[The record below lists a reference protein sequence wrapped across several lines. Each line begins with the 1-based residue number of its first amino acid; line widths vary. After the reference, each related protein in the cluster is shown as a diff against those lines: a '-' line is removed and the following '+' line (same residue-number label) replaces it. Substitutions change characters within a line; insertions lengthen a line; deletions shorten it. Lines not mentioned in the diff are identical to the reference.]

1 VAALPYSR
9 SEAVYT
15 IEFFVTYP
23 IIMSPSAIDS
33 AEAKWLSQLATMR
46 AALADLKLPL
56 PQANGSQESFFGE
69 DSDFDDNLSSP
80 ISGDDVWD
88 FISDNEADEYSSDFV
103 DSVEVTAEP
112 SGHGYD
118 FEWLRRK
125 CLSLS
130 ERKQGLTA
138 EELQGHIMALLASDS
153 GDEELQATLTDI
165 IGFDDLDFAIE
176 LISHRKLLMSSAS
189 IISKTAEGDMPRLLT
204 RREREEALRQRDYE
218 HKHKELGPSLDRD
231 GPKYPHVYKAHSA
244 GNTLTLG
251 GRKYGLPLGSER
263 KEHEK
268 YEEYSIPA
276 GKVGTLEAG
285 RRLVQISEMDGLCM
299 RTFKG
304 YKTLNRMQSLVYPVA
319 YQTNENLLICAPTG
333 AVSLLHQRLN
343 IY

>member
-1 VAALPYSR
+1 MQNAKAVSNANYFVANPR
-9 SEAVYT
+9 
-15 IEFFVTYP
+15 
-23 IIMSPSAIDS
+23 IMAPSAIDS
-33 AEAKWLSQLATMR
+33 AEAKWLSQLASMR

-56 PQANGSQESFFGE
+56 PQANESQESLFGE
-69 DSDFDDNLSSP
+69 DSDFSENLSLP

-88 FISDNEADEYSSDFV
+88 FISDNEADEWSSDFM
-103 DSVEVTAEP
+103 DGFEVTTEP
-112 SGHGYD
+112 RGHGYD
-118 FEWLRRK
+118 FEWLRRR

-130 ERKQGLTA
+130 ERKHGLTA
-138 EELQGHIMALLASDS
+138 EETQGHIMTLLASDS
-153 GDEELQATLTDI
+153 SDEDLQATLTDI
-165 IGFDDLDFAIE
+165 VGFDDLDFVIE
-176 LISHRKLLMSSAS
+176 LISHRKELTSSAPN
-189 IISKTAEGDMPRLLT
+189 ISRPSEAGMPRLLT

-276 GKVGTLEAG
+276 GKVGILGAG
-285 RRLVQISEMDGLCM
+285 RKLVQISEMDGLCK

-333 AVSLLHQRLN
+333 AVSLHHWILKV
-343 IY
+343 Y

>member
-1 VAALPYSR
+1 M
-9 SEAVYT
+9 YT
-15 IEFFVTYP
+15 AKFFGTN
-23 IIMSPSAIDS
+23 ITIMPPSAIDS
-33 AEAKWLSQLATMR
+33 AEAKWLSQMASMR
-46 AALADLKLPL
+46 AALADVKLPL
-56 PQANGSQESFFGE
+56 PQANESQESLFGE
-69 DSDFDDNLSSP
+69 DSDFGDMLSSP
-80 ISGDDVWD
+80 VSGDDVWD
-88 FISDNEADEYSSDFV
+88 FISDNEEDGYSSDFV
-103 DSVEVTAEP
+103 DSVDVTVELD
-112 SGHGYD
+112 GNGYD
-118 FEWLRRK
+118 LEWLRAK

-130 ERKQGLTA
+130 KRKQSLTA
-138 EELQGHIMALLASDS
+138 EELQGHIVALLASDGS
-153 GDEELQATLTDI
+153 DEELQATLTDI
-165 IGFDDLDFAIE
+165 VGFDDLDFIIE
-176 LISHRKLLMSSAS
+176 LISHRKGLMSSAS
-189 IISKTAEGDMPRLLT
+189 NISKPSGGSMPRLLT

-276 GKVGTLEAG
+276 GKVGTLGAG
-285 RRLVQISEMDGLCM
+285 RRLVQVSEMDGLCK

-333 AVSLLHQRLN
+333 AVSLLHQLLN
-343 IY
+343 FY

>member
-1 VAALPYSR
+1 
-9 SEAVYT
+9 
-15 IEFFVTYP
+15 
-23 IIMSPSAIDS
+23 MSPSAVDS
-33 AEAKWLSQLATMR
+33 AEEKWLSQLATMR

-56 PQANGSQESFFGE
+56 PQANESQENLFGE
-69 DSDFDDNLSSP
+69 DFDFDDNLSSP

-88 FISDNEADEYSSDFV
+88 FISDSGADEYSSDFV
-103 DSVEVTAEP
+103 DGVEVIAE
-112 SGHGYD
+112 SAGNGHG
-118 FEWLRRK
+118 FEWLKSR

-165 IGFDDLDFAIE
+165 VGFDDLDFVIE
-176 LISHRKLLMSSAS
+176 LISHRNELMSSAS
-189 IISKTAEGDMPRLLT
+189 GVSKPAEGDMPRLLT
-204 RREREEALRQRDYE
+204 KREREEALRQRDYE

-231 GPKYPHVYKAHSA
+231 GPQYPHVYKAHSA

-268 YEEYSIPA
+268 YEEYSVPA
-276 GKVGTLEAG
+276 GKVGTLGAG
-285 RRLVQISEMDGLCM
+285 RRLVQISEMDGLCK

-333 AVSLLHQRLN
+333 AVSLPHKKPEF
-343 IY
+343 